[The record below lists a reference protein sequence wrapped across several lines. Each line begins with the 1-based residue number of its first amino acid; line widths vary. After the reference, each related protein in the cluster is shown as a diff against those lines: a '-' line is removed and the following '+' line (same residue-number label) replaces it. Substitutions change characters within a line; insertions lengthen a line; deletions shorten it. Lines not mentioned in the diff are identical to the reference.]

1 MQKLN
6 HSYKLQ
12 LIPNFSKSPNFTGNC
27 AQRQSQDF
35 RLGGKLPGALR
46 YPIQIRKRGGFGHY
60 FFQRVQI
67 IKKIKNKKL
76 FVSLWVP
83 VLGQKAPI
91 PGLKGTI
98 LGPEGPI
105 LGLKG
110 LIPGLRRPISGLE
123 RTTLGLRF
131 YVRRARP
138 IPGLRRAFASLRRS
152 KLGLRSNLVHF
163 YLRRVYTD
171 LNELIS
177 DLRIVLPHLLVRER
191 PFHARGIKFIQQS
204 YSRLSV

>member
-1 MQKLN
+1 M
-6 HSYKLQ
+6 
-12 LIPNFSKSPNFTGNC
+12 
-27 AQRQSQDF
+27 
-35 RLGGKLPGALR
+35 
-46 YPIQIRKRGGFGHY
+46 
-60 FFQRVQI
+60 
-67 IKKIKNKKL
+67 
-76 FVSLWVP
+76 P

-105 LGLKG
+105 PGLKG

-131 YVRRARP
+131 YARPARP
-138 IPGLRRAFASLRRS
+138 ISGLRRAFASLRRS

-171 LNELIS
+171 LSELIS
-177 DLRIVLPHLLVRER
+177 DLRIVLPHLLAFWYEKGLFM
-191 PFHARGIKFIQQS
+191 PEGLNS
-204 YSRLSV
+204 YNSPILVTQGTFQI